1 MIGKKCGC
9 TTESCG
15 CCEGVQ
21 VLTPMSTTNRPGLN
35 SLSYRIGTH
44 GAFLE
49 TMKARFASMGWTETD
64 SNGHSPTS
72 IRPLSGLTTRDA
84 SDPAI
89 ALLDGWATV
98 ADVLTFYQERIANEC
113 YLRTAT
119 ERRSV
124 LELARLVGYSLR
136 PGVSASVF
144 LAYTVDDN
152 QKEPV
157 VINPDARA
165 QSIPEGPGEL
175 PQAFETS
182 EQLVARAEW
191 SNLQARV
198 TQPQVIVS
206 AAAAGMTIT
215 LTDTLYIQGV
225 STGLKANDPLL
236 LKFESEN
243 VNTLVYVKAIEA
255 DFPNNRTK
263 VVLTEKAIY
272 KVLLHSPAKQNASR
286 KQAASVNPDPVF
298 DTLVQP
304 LSVPPE
310 PQFASSA
317 FLPRTLKNSF
327 KQSSDSLPQLVSFL
341 KPTIADML
349 YPAWSNAITIPAT
362 PPKIYAFRVK
372 AAPFGST
379 APPKQITDDK
389 GKVVGSEEWPLAGG
403 VTVGVKASAG
413 ELMDILAQGGS
424 IGGMLV
430 ELSVNDGN
438 HSVSVKTNLENTN
451 IRFKLDKST
460 IWEAK
465 IEVIQIGGTQE
476 QKRSV
481 TFNFSSGT
489 NINKVKITSE
499 DSESETFT
507 VNGDTVGRGE
517 SIRYRGNNGDISI
530 EYSSGQRQPETLIFS
545 QQTALLPNFNIID
558 LDAQYDQIVADTPV
572 VVVRSNNGEPLFS
585 SIISSKNIAKTA
597 YNISGKSTELEL
609 KKDWLSKRDL
619 YLSDVRDTTV
629 YAQSEELQLSEMPV
643 LGDNPANP
651 PEVKGDTI
659 ELQQLYDGLQSGRW
673 IIVSGERTDIK
684 NPDGSIIA
692 GINTSELAM
701 IAEVNQAPS
710 VLPGDKIHTTLTLAK
725 PLAHAYKLDSVAIYA
740 NVVKATHGETR
751 NETLGAGDSSK
762 ALQVFSLKQPP
773 LTFVSAA
780 NISGVDSTLKV
791 YVNDVEWKETDS
803 LSGLGAK
810 DRMFITKTDDDGK
823 TTIIFGN
830 GKQGVRL
837 PTGLENI
844 KAVYR
849 NGIGKQGNVK
859 AGQISL
865 LQTRPLG
872 VKAVNNPIEASGGAD
887 KETRDQ
893 ARENAPLAVK
903 ALDRLVSVT
912 DYADFTRTFAGI
924 GKAVASKLSN
934 GRRQLVHITIA
945 GVDDIPIEI
954 SSDLYRNLQAALR
967 QLGDPDL
974 ALQVEKRELIVLAVS
989 ANIRLVSGY
998 LWEPVKDN
1006 ITAAVFDAFSFQ
1018 RRKLG
1023 QPALLC
1029 ELIALMQN
1037 IPGVDYVDV
1046 DSFNGIPE
1054 IVTDLGDGSRGFPT
1068 LSEINAALGNTV
1080 PPPYYILVND
1090 AGIDKNGVMHPAQ
1103 LAIFTPSVPDTIVL
1117 KQR

>member
-1 MIGKKCGC
+1 MTGRKCGC

-49 TMKARFASMGWTETD
+49 TMKARFASLGWTETD
-64 SNGHSPTS
+64 PNGHSPTS

-157 VINPDARA
+157 VIDPGARA

-175 PQAFETS
+175 PQTFETS
-182 EQLVARAEW
+182 EQLLARAEW

-206 AAAAGMTIT
+206 AAGDTTIQ
-215 LTDTLYIQGV
+215 TDTLYIQGV

-236 LKFESEN
+236 LKFESGN

-255 DFPNNRTK
+255 DFLNNRTK
-263 VVLTEKAIY
+263 VVLTEPAIH

-286 KQAASVNPDPVF
+286 KQAASVKTDTVF

-317 FLPRTLKNSF
+317 FLPRTLENSF

-341 KPTIADML
+341 KPIIADTL
-349 YPAWSNAITIPAT
+349 YPAWSNAITTPAA

-403 VTVGVKASAG
+403 VTVGVQIVSNLFASHTASTRSSV
-413 ELMDILAQGGS
+413 LVFSIL
-424 IGGMLV
+424 
-430 ELSVNDGN
+430 DGN
-438 HSVSVKTNLENTN
+438 DFLGSTINFDKDTKKVVLSSKWYVKISGDSNSTTFDFFANGKSHRAVTFKTDAVDGSVS
-451 IRFKLDKST
+451 
-460 IWEAK
+460 
-465 IEVIQIGGTQE
+465 
-476 QKRSV
+476 
-481 TFNFSSGT
+481 FSSGGEKYT
-489 NINKVKITSE
+489 VSPGQFIRASNKEGDVSIQFT
-499 DSESETFT
+499 ET
-507 VNGDTVGRGE
+507 
-517 SIRYRGNNGDISI
+517 
-530 EYSSGQRQPETLIFS
+530 TLEFS
-545 QQTALLPNFNIID
+545 QSTPSSPKLNLID
-558 LDAQYDQIVADTPV
+558 LDAQYDQIVANTPV
-572 VVVRSNNGEPLFS
+572 VVVRSNDGGIPSPLFN

-609 KKDWLSKRDL
+609 GDKWLSEGDL

-629 YAQSEELQLSEMPV
+629 YAQSEELQLSEIPV

-651 PEVKGDTI
+651 PDVQGDTI

-673 IIVSGERTDIK
+673 IIVSGERANIK

-692 GINTSELAM
+692 GINISELAM

-725 PLAHAYKLDSVAIYA
+725 PLAHAYKLDSVTIYA

-751 NETLGAGDSSK
+751 HETLGAGDSSK
-762 ALQVFSLKQPP
+762 ALQAFSLKQPP

-803 LSGLGAK
+803 LSGLEAK

-823 TTIIFGN
+823 TTLTFGN

-893 ARENAPLAVK
+893 ARENAPLAIK

-934 GRRQLVHITIA
+934 GRRQLVHLTIA

-954 SSDLYRNLQAALR
+954 SSDLYQNLQAALR

-974 ALQVEKRELIVLAVS
+974 ALQIEKRELIVLAVS

-998 LWEPVKDN
+998 LWERVKDN

-1054 IVTDLGDGSRGFPT
+1054 IGTDLVDGSRRFPT
-1068 LSEINAALGNTV
+1068 LNEINAALGNTV
-1080 PPPYYILVND
+1080 DPPPNHILVND

-1103 LAIFTPSVPDTIVL
+1103 LAIFIPSVPDTIVL